1 MNAAIDLN
9 KIPGLAP
16 LVEEME
22 TTKKPRE
29 IKRGDRIV
37 AVLAPTEK
45 VAAKT
50 NLMHFFGSWKE
61 VDTER
66 LKEDIY
72 ADRTRNANN
81 PSTNL

>member
-1 MNAAIDLN
+1 MSTAVDVRN
-9 KIPGLAP
+9 IPGLAP
-16 LVEEME
+16 LVEEVE

-45 VAAKT
+45 AGAKT
-50 NLMHFFGSWKE
+50 NLMDFFGSWKE

-81 PSTNL
+81 PSITL